1 MGEGMECIF
10 FPSRVSGWKREV
22 QEPQVPAG
30 DWGSAPRKEAMFL
43 ADQWQDYEVLDCGGG
58 EKLERWGDVYLRRPD
73 PQAIWPA
80 RDPSLWRKA
89 QAHYHRSEKGG
100 GSWEFFTKLPDRWV
114 MNYKNLRFYVRPTGF
129 KHTGLFPEQATNWD
143 WMTGLVSDR
152 VKQGREVRVLNLFAY
167 TGGATMACAA
177 AGAQEVVHVDAAKGM
192 VQWAKENMVLSH
204 LEDRRIRFIVDDVLK
219 FVAREKRR
227 GRTYHAIIMDPPSYG
242 RGPKGE
248 IWKIEEQLYPLVSAC
263 LDILDPHPLF
273 FLINSY
279 TTGFPASVLRNI
291 LSSTVLRRHPAGKVE
306 AGEIGLPISASDM
319 ILPCGIYGRWIEE

>member
-1 MGEGMECIF
+1 MNQIASRWEDYECID
-10 FPSRVSGWKREV
+10 
-22 QEPQVPAG
+22 AG
-30 DWGSAPRKEAMFL
+30 N
-43 ADQWQDYEVLDCGGG
+43 G
-58 EKLERWGDVYLRRPD
+58 EKLERWKDIILRRPY
-73 PQAIWPA
+73 PLALWPIAEESGLWLQPHA
-80 RDPSLWRKA
+80 R
-89 QAHYHRSEKGG
+89 YHRSAKGG
-100 GSWEFFTKLPDRWV
+100 GHWEYLKQLPESW
-114 MNYKNLRFYVRPTGF
+114 NVRYRQLCFKVSPTGF
-129 KHTGLFPEQATNWD
+129 KHTGLFPEQAANWD
-143 WMTGLVSDR
+143 FMMEKIAGADR
-152 VKQGREVRVLNLFAY
+152 EIRVLNLFAY

>member
-1 MGEGMECIF
+1 MNQIASRWEDYECID
-10 FPSRVSGWKREV
+10 
-22 QEPQVPAG
+22 AG
-30 DWGSAPRKEAMFL
+30 N
-43 ADQWQDYEVLDCGGG
+43 G
-58 EKLERWGDVYLRRPD
+58 EKLERWKDIILRRPD
-73 PQAIWPA
+73 PLALWPIAEESGLWLQPHA
-80 RDPSLWRKA
+80 R
-89 QAHYHRSEKGG
+89 YHRSAKGG
-100 GSWEFFTKLPDRWV
+100 GHWEYLKQLPESW
-114 MNYKNLRFYVRPTGF
+114 NVRYRQLCFKVSPTGF
-129 KHTGLFPEQATNWD
+129 KHTGLFPEQAANWD
-143 WMTGLVSDR
+143 FMMEKIAGADR
-152 VKQGREVRVLNLFAY
+152 EIRVLNLFAY

-177 AGAQEVVHVDAAKGM
+177 SGAQEVVHVDAAKGM

-291 LSSTVLRRHPAGKVE
+291 LSSTVLRRHPVGKVE

>member
-1 MGEGMECIF
+1 MNQIASRWEDYECID
-10 FPSRVSGWKREV
+10 
-22 QEPQVPAG
+22 AG
-30 DWGSAPRKEAMFL
+30 N
-43 ADQWQDYEVLDCGGG
+43 G
-58 EKLERWGDVYLRRPD
+58 EKLERWKDIILRRPD
-73 PQAIWPA
+73 PLALWPIAEENGLWLQPHA
-80 RDPSLWRKA
+80 R
-89 QAHYHRSEKGG
+89 YHRSAKGG
-100 GSWEFFTKLPDRWV
+100 GHWEYLKQLPESW
-114 MNYKNLRFYVRPTGF
+114 NVRYRQLCFKVSPTGF
-129 KHTGLFPEQATNWD
+129 KHTGLFPEQAANWD
-143 WMTGLVSDR
+143 FMMEKIAGADR
-152 VKQGREVRVLNLFAY
+152 EIRVLNLFAY